1 MQIISDVFLLH
12 VNQSVHTTGP
22 CFAAQLS
29 EPASHSA
36 AAVRHAKH
44 GVTVRDKKL
53 SDPMLYY
60 CLHPAPPDTPLQLR
74 LLTISKRLNN
84 QILRIFSVPLSVL
97 RQYGCACAPV
107 L

>member
-53 SDPMLYY
+53 SDRMLYY

-74 LLTISKRLNN
+74 LLTISKQSN
-84 QILRIFSVPLSVL
+84 I
-97 RQYGCACAPV
+97 
-107 L
+107 